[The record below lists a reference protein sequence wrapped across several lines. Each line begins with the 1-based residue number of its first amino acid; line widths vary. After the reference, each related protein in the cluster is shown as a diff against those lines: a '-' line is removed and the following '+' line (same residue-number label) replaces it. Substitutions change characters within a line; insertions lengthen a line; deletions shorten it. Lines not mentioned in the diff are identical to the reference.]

1 MSPKILKKKAESYD
15 SRPFQFQAT
24 RVSEMGLEA
33 EAELDAF
40 SEAPARSRFQA
51 SHHAQPQVDV
61 AELIERAQADAE
73 AIISDARQRASAVER
88 DAYEKGL
95 AEGRKTGEIMAEQQL
110 QAILTQYHHSLTV
123 LDEMRELMINQN
135 QLEIMELVIHTA
147 QRVINAELQQNPAAV
162 LPMIKSALQNLKQ
175 RKGMVIYLNGED
187 HQFILTMAELERQK
201 WLGTQCQLDVDP
213 GLGRGSFRVETLA
226 GELDAS
232 VEAQLRAIQENLA
245 SAIGG

>member
-1 MSPKILKKKAESYD
+1 MSPKILKKQIESFE

-24 RVSEMGLEA
+24 RAAEIGLEA

-40 SEAPARSRFQA
+40 SEAPIKSRFQT
-51 SHHAQPQVDV
+51 SHHSQPQVDV
-61 AELIERAQADAE
+61 ADLIERAQADAE
-73 AIISDARQRASAVER
+73 AILSDARQRASALER

-123 LDEMRELMINQN
+123 LDEMRDLMINQN
-135 QLEIMELVIHTA
+135 QLEIMELVIHTS
-147 QRVINAELQQNPAAV
+147 QRVINAELTLNPAAI
-162 LPMIKSALQNLKQ
+162 LPMIKHALQNLKQ

-201 WLGTQCQLDVDP
+201 WLGTQCQIDVDP
-213 GLGRGSFRVETLA
+213 TLSRGSFRVETIA

-232 VEAQLRAIQENLA
+232 IEAQLHSIQDNLA
-245 SAIGG
+245 NAIGG